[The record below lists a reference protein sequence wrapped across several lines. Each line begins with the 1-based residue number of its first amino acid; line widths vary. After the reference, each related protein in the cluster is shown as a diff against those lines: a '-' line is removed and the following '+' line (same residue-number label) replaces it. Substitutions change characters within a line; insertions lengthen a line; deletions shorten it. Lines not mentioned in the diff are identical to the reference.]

1 MVDEIQR
8 YSNWFVPGNV
18 LKTRQAYR
26 AIYAVNERISSTLA
40 TVVYADHVHVVAA
53 GRLPELMDY
62 LAWPVQK
69 ECRGC
74 QDDEFCANYSDL
86 ASGERGGL

>member
-53 GRLPELMDY
+53 GRLHELMDY

-69 ECRGC
+69 E
-74 QDDEFCANYSDL
+74 
-86 ASGERGGL
+86 